1 MNDLKTMLIINNRK
15 SDCSLLKSIFEGDF
29 NLIFE
34 ENPLK
39 SLDILSEGNIA
50 ISIVLLYGFF
60 NKEGYGLLQKIRT
73 MHGLDRLPVVVAGP
87 DGMMQDIRMAK
98 YLGTIDTAATDPNI
112 KEIIKKCAAE
122 IASDEITDDTHLKKH
137 VSETEP
143 EYDDQNNM
151 MIGFSKTI
159 VCKSYFNPPKCLFS
173 ENISKYF
180 CGDYPPS
187 TSYNFNFTDI
197 LLKNGTITIETA
209 KIIDEYISSV
219 SVSDD
224 TVQNICVQIKNIKG
238 EWQWYRI
245 EGRRADKEKDCAV
258 FTFENINGEILYKQ
272 KLEYQSEFDRL
283 TGIYNKLSFFK
294 NTHRMLI
301 SNKNTKYVI
310 IVWDIERFKII
321 NDLFGSTTGDDIL
334 QHMGEFLRSHM
345 DANGTY
351 GRLNG
356 DKFVMCLP
364 YDMLN
369 IDEMQEI
376 FQKKIKELNINDFEL
391 VICFGMYIVNDPDE
405 PVNLMCDRANL
416 AQRTVKGNYMTR
428 YAFYNENMR
437 KKLIYEQ
444 EVINEMNHALDT
456 GQFCIFL
463 QAQYDNIS
471 NEIIGAEALVRWAH
485 PTKGTI
491 KPKLFIDIFE
501 QNGFII
507 KLDKFVCECACRE
520 IRSLIDRGYTPVP
533 ISLNISR
540 IDLYNHDFCRLL
552 SDILKK
558 YDVPVSMINIEITE
572 SAYTENAMQLI
583 KSIEELKSYGFS
595 IHMDDFGSGYS
606 SLNTLKDVPVDVL
619 KLDMRFLSGEISTGR
634 GCNILNSILRMAE
647 WINIPVIAEGVENE
661 KQADFLKNIGC
672 SLVQGYY
679 YSEPL
684 SLADF
689 ESLLINNSANESN
702 GH

>member
-1 MNDLKTMLIINNRK
+1 MNDLKTMLIIHNKK
-15 SDCSLLKSIFEGDF
+15 SDCNLLKSIFEGDF

-34 ENPLK
+34 KNPRK
-39 SLDILSEGNIA
+39 SLNILSEGKSG
-50 ISIVLLYGFF
+50 ISIVLLYDFF
-60 NKEGYGLLQKIRT
+60 NKEGYDLLHKIKA
-73 MHGLDRLPVVVAGP
+73 MHKLDRLPVVVAGH
-87 DGMMQDIRMAK
+87 DGAMKDIQIAK
-98 YLGTIDTAATDPNI
+98 YIGTIDTAETDPNI
-112 KEIIKKCAAE
+112 KEIIKKCAEEVISYEKNGKTLLENPACGAE
-122 IASDEITDDTHLKKH
+122 Q
-137 VSETEP
+137 
-143 EYDDQNNM
+143 EYDHQNSM
-151 MIGFSKTI
+151 VIGFSKTI

-180 CGDYPPS
+180 YGYYPAY
-187 TSYNFNFTDI
+187 TLYNSIFTDI

-209 KIIDEYISSV
+209 KIIDEYISSLIL
-219 SVSDD
+219 SDGAE
-224 TVQNICVQIKNIKG
+224 QNINVQIKNING

-245 EGRRADKEKDCAV
+245 EGRTEGKENNYAI
-258 FTFENINGEILYKQ
+258 FTFDNINGEILYKQ
-272 KLEYQSEFDRL
+272 KLEYQIEFDRL
-283 TGIYNKLSFFK
+283 TGIYNKMSFFK
-294 NTHRMLI
+294 KTHSMLV

-310 IVWDIERFKII
+310 VVWDIERFKII
-321 NDLFGSTTGDDIL
+321 NDLLGSTTGDDIL
-334 QHMGEFLRSHM
+334 HNMGEFLRSHIGV
-345 DANGTY
+345 NGTY

-364 YDMLN
+364 YDTLN
-369 IDEMQEI
+369 IDEMQKI
-376 FQKKIKELNINDFEL
+376 FQKKIKELSINNFEL
-391 VICFGMYIVNDPDE
+391 VICFGLYIINNNEE
-405 PVNLMCDRANL
+405 PVNIMCDRANL

-428 YAFYNENMR
+428 YAFYTENMR
-437 KKLIYEQ
+437 KKLIHEQ
-444 EVINEMNHALDT
+444 EVINRMNHALET
-456 GQFCIFL
+456 GEFCIFL

-485 PTKGTI
+485 PEMGII

-520 IRSLIDRGYTPVP
+520 IRSLIDRGYKPVP

-540 IDLYNHDFCRLL
+540 IDLYNHDFCRLI
-552 SDILKK
+552 SDTLKK

-684 SLADF
+684 SIADF
-689 ESLLINNSANESN
+689 ESLLINNGINKSN
-702 GH
+702 